1 MKYRFYLLSLLLITL
16 LSLRIF
22 AQNDPET
29 RAVSGYDAE
38 LAKKLGADEAGMK
51 QYILVILKTGSNDAN
66 IKGKEREELFAGHM
80 ANIER
85 LGSQK
90 KLAIAGP
97 FGKNDLAFRGLYI
110 FNVATVEEAQKLTE
124 SDPAIK
130 AGIFETVLVPWYGSA
145 SLMATYEIHK
155 KITKPAQ

>member
-1 MKYRFYLLSLLLITL
+1 MTS
-16 LSLRIF
+16 LSLRVF
-22 AQNDPET
+22 AQNDSEAP
-29 RAVSGYDAE
+29 AVSGYDAE

-51 QYILVILKTGSNDAN
+51 HYILVILKTGSNDAN
-66 IKGKEREELFAGHM
+66 IKGKERDEIFAGHM

-97 FGKNDLAFRGLYI
+97 FGENDMAFRGLYI

-124 SDPAIK
+124 SDPAVK
-130 AGIFETVLVPWYGSA
+130 AGIFEAVLVPWYGSA
-145 SLMATYEIHK
+145 SLMATYDIHR
-155 KITKPAQ
+155 KIAKPKQ